1 MLSGREPKHT
11 NTAPLIYH
19 NWSGSSAAMESD
31 IIVEGFQS
39 SEQTHGLR
47 YMRAIGDGDSSVVA
61 NLQQHV
67 AYGPFIGKIECANHA
82 CKCCRSRLVSLAK
95 DHPEFR
101 GKGSLTKRA
110 IQRLTV
116 GARIAIRMHSKTKNV
131 SQLRHDLRNGPN
143 HVFGDHAHYNPAFCK
158 TAVNR
163 DSDLPDSDSDSDH
176 DSSTYDKDSHDQQPL
191 TEQLNDIIG
200 CELDDE
206 PTATDVHD
214 ARNGGQTINSLP
226 VRLLKKVK
234 AAGDRLVMLSA
245 SLIENETS
253 NLAECYMLIRSVF
266 DAGKQYNRVQSGS
279 FEGQCYAAGMRVQ
292 VGPSWQLETLEY
304 ATGSTSG
311 NVSLHI

>member
-1 MLSGREPKHT
+1 MP
-11 NTAPLIYH
+11 
-19 NWSGSSAAMESD
+19 
-31 IIVEGFQS
+31 
-39 SEQTHGLR
+39 
-47 YMRAIGDGDSSVVA
+47 
-61 NLQQHV
+61 
-67 AYGPFIGKIECANHA
+67 A
-82 CKCCRSRLVSLAK
+82 CKCYRSRLESLAK

-101 GKGSLTKRA
+101 GKGGLTKRA

-143 HVFGDHAHYNPAFCK
+143 HVFGDHAHCNPVFCK
-158 TAVNR
+158 AAVNR
-163 DSDLPDSDSDSDH
+163 DSDPPDSDSDSDTDSDH

-191 TEQLNDIIG
+191 TEQLNDIVG

-214 ARNGGQTINSLP
+214 ARNCGQTINSLP
-226 VRLLKKVK
+226 VRLLEKVK

-253 NLAECYMLIRSVF
+253 NLAECYMSIRSVF
-266 DAGKQYNRVQSGS
+266 DGGKQYNRVQSGS
-279 FEGQCYAAGMRVQ
+279 FEGRCCAAGMRVQ

-304 ATGSTSG
+304 ATSSTSG